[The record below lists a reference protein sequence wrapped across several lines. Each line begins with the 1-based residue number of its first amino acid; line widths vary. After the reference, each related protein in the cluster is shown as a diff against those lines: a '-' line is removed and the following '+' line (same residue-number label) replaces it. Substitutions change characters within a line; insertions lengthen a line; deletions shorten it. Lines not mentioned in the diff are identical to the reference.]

1 MDRFDVVVAKRTYEA
16 EGIVSLAL
24 TKPDGRDLP
33 VWEPGAHLDVT
44 LPSGL
49 IRQYS
54 LCGDPSVRSEYRIA
68 VLREVESRGGSL
80 EVHEGLSVGTKLSI
94 LGPRNHFPVVAAARY
109 LFIAGGIGITPI
121 LPMISQLT
129 ANSVPWRLVY
139 GGRRKLSMA
148 FLEEILAIP
157 DGDVV
162 VAPEDEAGL
171 LDIARE
177 LKSLTSE
184 TVVYC
189 CGPEGLLRAVEDNC
203 ERMGIS
209 QRLHLERFGA
219 NSRLPAPDAGGIE
232 GFDVHLAK
240 ANITLTVPAD
250 RSLLSVIREA
260 LPQVPFSCEEGSCGT
275 CETEVLEG
283 VPDHRDQVLSEAER
297 EDGKTMMICVGRSLT
312 PRIVLNL

>member
-33 VWEPGAHLDVT
+33 AWEPGAHLDVT